1 MGAEGEG
8 KGDGKEG
15 AKYLMLQGWNGS
27 FLLSVGPVKDK
38 QMNEVKQ
45 ISHNHLVTGEI
56 RRK

>member
-15 AKYLMLQGWNGS
+15 VKYLMLQGWNGS

-45 ISHNHLVTGEI
+45 ISHNH
-56 RRK
+56 